1 MLEVRDLVCW
11 PRFARRWAAVARS
24 STWPGTSAMA
34 EEARQE
40 MLRALDDGTE
50 LTGSYDADW

>member
-1 MLEVRDLVCW
+1 
-11 PRFARRWAAVARS
+11 
-24 STWPGTSAMA
+24 MA

-50 LTGSYDADW
+50 LTGSYDADWAIPSPRGGVRPLAEARSRRHRR